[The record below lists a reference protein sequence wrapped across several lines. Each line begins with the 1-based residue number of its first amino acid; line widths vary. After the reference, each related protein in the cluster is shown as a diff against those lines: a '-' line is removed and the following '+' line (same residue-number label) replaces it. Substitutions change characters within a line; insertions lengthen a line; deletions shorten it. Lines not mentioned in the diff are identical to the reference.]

1 MIKEFSKQMQRWL
14 LFFYSTPSKPV
25 ASRMKIWRKLTRV
38 GALPFKGAVY
48 ILPDN
53 EENLEYFQWLVSE
66 VESMGGEGAFVRVE
80 KVETANSEEIIHLFN
95 QQREREYHRLEKA
108 LEEIERKLAAIK
120 KGGTIPTK
128 KKLLKQFTTIMREFE
143 EIKKIDF
150 FSSRKGE
157 VVKRRMKLVEAAFK
171 RIAGPQIKKQQAVIV
186 PKNVKDYKGKIWVT
200 RRNPFVDRMAS
211 AWLIKRFID
220 KEAVFQFREEREM
233 ANRDENMVLFDVR
246 GGEFTHVGEMCTFE
260 TILKSFGLKD
270 KGLKKIGEVVHEL
283 DLKDGRYKSSEA
295 SGIEGIL
302 VGIRRMSKN
311 DAECLEKGMSVFEM
325 LYESKT

>member
-1 MIKEFSKQMQRWL
+1 MIINLSEQMQRWL
-14 LFFYSTPSKPV
+14 LFFYSIPSKPV
-25 ASRMKIWRKLTRV
+25 APRMKIWRKLARA

-80 KVETANSEEIIHLFN
+80 KVETTKNEEIIRLFN
-95 QQREREYHRLEKA
+95 EQRARDYHGVEKV
-108 LEEIERKLAAIK
+108 LEEMERKLAVIK
-120 KGGTIPTK
+120 QGGIVPSK
-128 KKLLKQFTTIMREFE
+128 KRLLKQFTTIMREFE
-143 EIKKIDF
+143 EVRRIDF
-150 FSSRKGE
+150 FSSRRGE
-157 VVKRRMKLVEAAFK
+157 VVKRRVKRMESEIK
-171 RIAGPQIKKQQAVIV
+171 RIAGPEIKKEQAVIV
-186 PKNVKDYKGKIWVT
+186 PKRVKDYKGKIWVT
-200 RRNPFVDRMAS
+200 RKNPFVDRMAS

-220 KEAVFQFREEREM
+220 KEAVFQFMEEKEM
-233 ANRDENMVLFDVR
+233 ANLDKDMIPLDVR
-246 GGEFTHVGEMCTFE
+246 GGEFTHVGDMSTFE
-260 TILKSFGLKD
+260 TILKSFRLKD
-270 KGLKKIGEVVHEL
+270 KGLNKIAEVVHEL

-325 LYESKT
+325 LYQSKT